1 MVLRGD
7 AAGAA
12 AMTGEAM
19 TDETVPEP
27 GIYQGVSDTVY
38 RSWERFGFV
47 NQSWLK
53 IFARSKAHARHARL
67 EPSAPTSAMELGTGV
82 HAAVLEP
89 DRFER
94 GFVQGLD
101 LPRRSNADKASHA
114 AFASEHAGKEILSA
128 KDYEHAIAMRD
139 ACWRD
144 PLVSSLLKGP
154 GQNEVSIVWDDAEFS
169 MRCMARIDRVTQ
181 VPRPV
186 GSGIDTW
193 LFDLKT
199 ARDASE
205 DGFRKAMGNLD
216 YHIQAAFYKDGLE
229 AVSPHY
235 RRFGFIVVE
244 NTPPFVP
251 AVYELCADDLDQG
264 REEYRELLKLCKE
277 ARMSDEWPG
286 YAGKEIKPI
295 ELPRWR
301 QRGRDLL

>member
-1 MVLRGD
+1 
-7 AAGAA
+7 
-12 AMTGEAM
+12 M
-19 TDETVPEP
+19 TDETPPEP
-27 GIYQGVSDTVY
+27 GIYQGVSETVY

-47 NQSWLK
+47 NQTWLK
-53 IFARSKAHARHARL
+53 TFARSKAHARHARL

-94 GFVQGLD
+94 SFVQGLD
-101 LPRRSNADKASHA
+101 LPRRSDKDKATHA
-114 AFASEHAGKEILSA
+114 AFRAKHKGKEILSA
-128 KDYEHAIAMRD
+128 KDYEHAVAMRD

-154 GQNEVSIVWDDAEFS
+154 GMNEVSVVWDDAEFG

-181 VPRPV
+181 VPR
-186 GSGIDTW
+186 GAGTDTW

-199 ARDASE
+199 ARDASP
-205 DGFRKAMGNLD
+205 DGFQKAIGNLD
-216 YHIQAAFYKDGLE
+216 YHIQAAFYLDGLA
-229 AVSPHY
+229 AVQPVEF

-244 NTPPFVP
+244 STPPYCP
-251 AVYELCADDLDQG
+251 ALYELCADDLDQG

-286 YAGKEIKPI
+286 YAGTEIKPI